1 MDDFAKMECGA
12 DGSRAADAATSESP
26 FVRSRLG
33 RFFERNSTVQRE
45 ASGPSPTGVE
55 DGGGTEPV

>member
-1 MDDFAKMECGA
+1 MISRKWNAEPTGA
-12 DGSRAADAATSESP
+12 ARRAATSESP